1 MLRKTYRL
9 RKGKILEVEEYH
21 QGNYGAPGKRRNK
34 KEKPTKEQMQ
44 LINRMNKRK
53 NCRLRLLEYFNEGD
67 IFATWTYSIE
77 NRPGDMAAALKDFQK
92 AKRKVQREYR
102 KRGKEL
108 FWIRNIERGTKGAW
122 HIHLIVNE
130 IGDSASIIQRAWEKG
145 GTYCCDIRHN
155 SKVYDE
161 DFSKLASYMTKTA
174 GIGEKKVDGT
184 TEKAR
189 IKESNY
195 GTSKNMPLPEP
206 KKKILFQWKTEI
218 KPVKGYYI
226 VKYYQGINPVNGFPY
241 RRYTMISLNDIPEGG
256 RKRQQY
262 TAKISGK
269 CRRIKR
275 ERNKQKKMKQ
285 LNGYYYCLS
294 KDKYNHELC
303 SAAKITRKDAIQ
315 WALTRKSRLYLVK
328 YRKDEQIGKKRR
340 IRLTAE

>member
-174 GIGEKKVDGT
+174 GIGE
-184 TEKAR
+184 
-189 IKESNY
+189 
-195 GTSKNMPLPEP
+195 
-206 KKKILFQWKTEI
+206 
-218 KPVKGYYI
+218 
-226 VKYYQGINPVNGFPY
+226 
-241 RRYTMISLNDIPEGG
+241 
-256 RKRQQY
+256 RK
-262 TAKISGK
+262 
-269 CRRIKR
+269 
-275 ERNKQKKMKQ
+275 
-285 LNGYYYCLS
+285 
-294 KDKYNHELC
+294 
-303 SAAKITRKDAIQ
+303 
-315 WALTRKSRLYLVK
+315 
-328 YRKDEQIGKKRR
+328 
-340 IRLTAE
+340 